1 VVAFSLTASSTSG
14 IFSQRTISKTRALKL
29 RKRISVSYS
38 DPLTVPPASTIPE
51 IVGKKKATKS
61 TSGGKL
67 VICNLQETPL
77 DHLSKNLRIYAKS
90 DDLMVK
96 VMEELGIEIPGFR
109 LRRHLVV
116 ELETKEE
123 RRTLVVRG
131 VDVDGTT
138 PASFLRSV
146 KLEYNGR
153 VVRAEPFIIN
163 FRGALD
169 PGTELKL
176 ELEFMAHYGEPNLDI
191 VYEVRNEGNGRTRYL
206 LEYNPQ
212 NGEWETTEQ
221 DGLPAD
227 TVIHGIAAD
236 DQIRTIDLI
245 EDDDDMVP
253 DRVKHRPAAG
263 KLPVVVA

>member
-1 VVAFSLTASSTSG
+1 MLGSS
-14 IFSQRTISKTRALKL
+14 
-29 RKRISVSYS
+29 
-38 DPLTVPPASTIPE
+38 LTVPPASTIPE

-61 TSGGKL
+61 TPGGKL

-77 DHLSKNLRIYAKS
+77 EQLSKNLRIYAKS

-96 VMEELGIEIPGFR
+96 VMEELGIEIPAFR

-123 RRTLVVRG
+123 RCTLVVRG

-146 KLEYNGR
+146 KLGYNRR
-153 VVRAEPFIIN
+153 VVRAEPFVIN

-169 PGTELKL
+169 PRTELKL

-191 VYEVRNEGNGRTRYL
+191 VYEVRNEGNGQTRYL

-212 NGEWETTEQ
+212 NGEWKTIKQ

-227 TVIHGIAAD
+227 TVMHDIAAD
-236 DQIRTIDLI
+236 GRTGTIDLT

-253 DRVKHRPAAG
+253 DRVRHRPAAG